1 MEIFMNFPKPFL
13 FVSIYM
19 FVHVLK
25 FIHYKINHKT
35 KCYTY
40 CAAYIV
46 NLFRSQKTSQIFLF
60 ESPPIRIE
68 LKWIASRR
76 KTRFCKTSND
86 VSSRD
91 FPVPVSGQCSRRI
104 FRDDL
109 MLEKSPCEPTT
120 RARTST
126 DRDLRSG
133 PVSNMALTM
142 ARIRSGTER
151 RRSDGSKCMA
161 MDRRIIRKKKRKCFL
176 EYAWI
181 IEKEKKYITK
191 NIILSYWG
199 AQI

>member
-1 MEIFMNFPKPFL
+1 
-13 FVSIYM
+13 M

-46 NLFRSQKTSQIFLF
+46 NLFRSQKTSRIFLF
-60 ESPPIRIE
+60 ESPPIRIK

-76 KTRFCKTSND
+76 KTRFCKMSND

-109 MLEKSPCEPTT
+109 MLEKPPCEPTT

-161 MDRRIIRKKKRKCFL
+161 MDRRIIRKKKESVFSNM
-176 EYAWI
+176 WI
-181 IEKEKKYITK
+181 KKRNTLQKI
-191 NIILSYWG
+191 
-199 AQI
+199 